1 MALMSRTI
9 PLVLLVLTVA
19 AACERRHPPD
29 PRPMVRK
36 ALAGV
41 LVYPLS
47 TEVDIAAGEDAAQA
61 TLASADSVGKVAN
74 WFRRSLVS
82 NGWSLQSDITNADGS
97 VSISASQGKRP
108 LWVTL
113 RPRVDG
119 SGTTYTVIGGIV
131 PEDSEPADTSSKAK
145 TP

>member
-1 MALMSRTI
+1 MTRSFA
-9 PLVLLVLTVA
+9 LVLLVVTA
-19 AACERRHPPD
+19 AVACERRRPPD

-47 TEVDIAAGEDAAQA
+47 TEVGVEAGADAAQA
-61 TLASADSVGKVAN
+61 TLATADSVGKVAD
-74 WFRRSLVS
+74 WFRRNLVS
-82 NGWSLQSDITNADGS
+82 NGWSLRSDLTNDDGS

-113 RPRVDG
+113 RPRAG
-119 SGTTYTVIGGIV
+119 GQGTVYTVIGGIV
-131 PEDSEPADTSSKAK
+131 SGDSLSGPDTAART
-145 TP
+145 TPH

>member
-1 MALMSRTI
+1 MALMSRCI
-9 PLVLLVLTVA
+9 PVLLLVLTVA

-47 TEVDIAAGEDAAQA
+47 SEVGIAAGEDAAQA
-61 TLASADSVGKVAN
+61 TLASVDSVGKVAS
-74 WFRRSLVS
+74 WFRQALVS

-97 VSISASQGKRP
+97 VSISATQGNRP

-113 RPRVDG
+113 RPRADG
-119 SGTTYTVIGGIV
+119 PGTIYTIIGGIV
-131 PEDSEPADTSSKAK
+131 PARDTAPTAK

>member
-1 MALMSRTI
+1 MSRSI
-9 PLVLLVLTVA
+9 PLLLLVLTVA

-47 TEVDIAAGEDAAQA
+47 TEVGISAGEDAAQA
-61 TLASADSVGKVAN
+61 TLASVDSVGKVAS
-74 WFRRSLVS
+74 WFRRALVS
-82 NGWSLQSDITNADGS
+82 NGWSLQSDITNTDGS
-97 VSISASQGKRP
+97 VSISATQGKRP

-119 SGTTYTVIGGIV
+119 PGTTYTIIGGIV
-131 PEDSEPADTSSKAK
+131 PTDSVPIADTAPKAK